1 MSSELLNIL
10 LDGEGLLEE
19 EEEHILFKEIF
30 KKEEYVKQ
38 IEEAKEGGRNS
49 IEVDYEDIKTINP
62 EIAEVLLI
70 KNGWKELSNYALDV
84 IHLK

>member
-10 LDGEGLLEE
+10 SDGEGLLEE

-38 IEEAKEGGRNS
+38 IEEAKEGEGT
-49 IEVDYEDIKTINP
+49 V
-62 EIAEVLLI
+62 
-70 KNGWKELSNYALDV
+70 
-84 IHLK
+84 